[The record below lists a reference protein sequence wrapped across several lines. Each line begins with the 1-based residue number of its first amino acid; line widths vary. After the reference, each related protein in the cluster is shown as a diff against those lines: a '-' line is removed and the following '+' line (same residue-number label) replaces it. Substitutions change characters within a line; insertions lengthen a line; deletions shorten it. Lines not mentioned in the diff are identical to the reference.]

1 MEERKGEK
9 IKSIQ
14 ASTKRNKRFQVT
26 LENGDKYSF
35 GLLNPV
41 RGTYIDHGDKALR
54 ENYIMRHYG
63 NPRERELIDNLK
75 PSASLYSMYILW
87 GWHTDIKKNI
97 KELNK
102 LIKDK
107 GN

>member
-1 MEERKGEK
+1 MSEK
-9 IKSIQ
+9 IKSISP
-14 ASTKRNKRFQVT
+14 STKRGKRFQVT
-26 LENGDKYSF
+26 LVNGDKYDF

-41 RGTYIDHGDKALR
+41 RGTYIDHGNKDLR
-54 ENYIMRHYG
+54 ANYIMRHYG
-63 NPRERELIDNLK
+63 NPREKELIDNLI
-75 PSASLYSMYILW
+75 PSPSLYSMYILW